1 MGSRN
6 NKKRKKKTIKSRAI
20 SWGLTFFFLLL
31 FYIIFCGFVGSKRF
45 YSNTSINGID
55 VSKMTAKEAAEKVRN
70 QFEEEYNNAS
80 ITVLLKDEKY
90 KIEIA
95 DALNLDVMDAVHSAL
110 SDSHGFISRGYMY
123 IKSMFASLEYSA
135 APSISN
141 RKAITEAIKNSGIN
155 DLANSGEKTYKIE
168 NDSII
173 VTKGRGGYEVDTE
186 SLTNQIETLLLQG
199 DLSETIDC
207 PIQYSEV
214 NLEDIYNDIYVSPQ
228 NPTLNPD
235 DGYSLVEAVR
245 GVRFDMEQAEN
256 MLKEAEN
263 GEELS
268 IPLIYTEPDM
278 STEEFK
284 TVLFRDA
291 LGSFGTSVG
300 GSDYRK
306 TNVRLAAE
314 HCNDTILLPGE
325 TFSFNNVV
333 GQRTTEN
340 GFKPAPSYVNG
351 ESVDE
356 VGGGICQVSSTLYN
370 ACLYANLQINERHCH
385 PHESGYVGAGFD
397 ATVSWG
403 GPDYMFSNNTNYPI
417 KVSAVYD
424 GSYVYCA
431 IYGTKEQSFYVELTS
446 ETISVEEYETEYE
459 DDDTMEEGEEE
470 VSVKGINGFTVQTYR
485 KVYDG
490 DGNLISNEPESM
502 STYSKQD
509 EIIKVGTKK
518 TSEEETTEENTTEGK
533 KTKKKKKTENS
544 TEENIDAGTVS
555 D

>member
-6 NKKRKKKTIKSRAI
+6 KKKRKKRTTKSRVI
-20 SWGLTFFFLLL
+20 SWLLTFIFLFL
-31 FYIIFCGFVGSKRF
+31 FYIIFCGFIGNKRF
-45 YSNTSINGID
+45 YANTSINGID
-55 VSKMTAKEAAEKVRN
+55 VSKMTAEEAAEEVRN
-70 QFEEEYNNAS
+70 QFEADYNDAA

-95 DALNLDVMDAVHSAL
+95 DALNLDVRDAVNSAL
-110 SDSHGFISRGYMY
+110 SDSHGFMSRGYMY
-123 IKSMFASLEYSA
+123 IKSMFTSLEYSA
-135 APSISN
+135 TPSISD
-141 RKAITEAIKNSGIN
+141 RKAIAQAIQNSGLN
-155 DLANSGEKTYKIE
+155 ELANSGEKIYKIE
-168 NDSII
+168 NDSIK
-173 VTKGRGGYEVDTE
+173 VTKGRGGYEVD
-186 SLTNQIETLLLQG
+186 SDNLMKQIEAFILSG
-199 DLSETIDC
+199 DLSETLDC
-207 PIQYSEV
+207 PIKYSEV
-214 NLEDIYNDIYVSPQ
+214 NLEHIYNDIYVSPQ

-235 DGYSLVEAVR
+235 DGYSLIEAVR
-245 GVRFDMEQAEN
+245 GVSFDMELAEN
-256 MLKEAEN
+256 MLKEAED

-268 IPLIYTEPDM
+268 IPLVYTEPNI

-284 TVLFRDA
+284 AVLFRDA
-291 LGSFGTSVG
+291 LGSFATSVG

-370 ACLYANLQINERHCH
+370 ACLYANLQIDERHCH
-385 PHESGYVGAGFD
+385 PHESGYVEAGFD

-431 IYGTKEQSFYVELTS
+431 IYGTKEKSFYVELTS

-470 VSVKGINGFTVQTYR
+470 VSVRGINGFTVQTYR

-490 DGNLISNEPESM
+490 DGNLIYNEPESM

-518 TSEEETTEENTTEGK
+518 DSEEDTTEEDITEDK

-544 TEENIDAGTVS
+544 TEENNDADTVNE
-555 D
+555 